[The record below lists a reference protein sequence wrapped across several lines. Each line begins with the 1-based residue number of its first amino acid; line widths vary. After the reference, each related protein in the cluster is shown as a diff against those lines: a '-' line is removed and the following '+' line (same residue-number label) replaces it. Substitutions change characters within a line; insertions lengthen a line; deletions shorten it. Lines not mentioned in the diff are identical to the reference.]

1 MAYRKFILFS
11 VALSFCFTFFSSFT
25 LSTNAVAKP
34 PFCKSLN
41 GRIGPWEYNVG
52 ASFSEAELL
61 LQMFRKKEFDLR
73 VEYFNSK
80 KGYFLINGKQKK
92 NIAFAKIIVDGKT
105 IATYSHNAKKTGKPS
120 NAAWRDKEFFKVYN
134 ALLRGKNGQVVITK
148 NNGDVRQFNLAL
160 QDFIKGI
167 YAGAPHY
174 KHLNKLLAE
183 KRCRGTY
190 DF

>member
-1 MAYRKFILFS
+1 MAYRKFMLFS
-11 VALSFCFTFFSSFT
+11 FALSFCFTVFTSFT
-25 LSTNAVAKP
+25 YSTNALAKP
-34 PFCKSLN
+34 PVCKSLN
-41 GRIGPWEYNVG
+41 GRIGPWQYNVG

-61 LQMFRKKEFDLR
+61 LQMFRSKEFDLR

-105 IATYSHNAKKTGKPS
+105 IGTYSHNAKKTGKPS
-120 NAAWRDKEFFKVYN
+120 HAEWRDKEFFKVFN
-134 ALLRGKNGQVVITK
+134 VLQKGKNGQIVITK

-160 QDFIKGI
+160 SDFNKGVS
-167 YAGAPHY
+167 AGAPHY
-174 KHLNKLLAE
+174 NYLNKLLAE
-183 KRCRGTY
+183 KRCRGFY